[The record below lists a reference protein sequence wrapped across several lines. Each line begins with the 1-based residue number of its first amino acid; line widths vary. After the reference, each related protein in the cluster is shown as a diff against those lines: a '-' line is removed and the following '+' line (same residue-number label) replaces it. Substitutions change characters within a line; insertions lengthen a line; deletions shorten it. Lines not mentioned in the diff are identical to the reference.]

1 MGVSRSS
8 PLHDA
13 LVHGQDD
20 RCEDI
25 KDSRSARSRLSEN
38 DARTGVAEVVKVS
51 VEGGVRKESSSRLE
65 RGLEER
71 RRLRRDTSP
80 VEGLVSSLVRLCRE
94 KSGRG
99 ESVIGT

>member
-1 MGVSRSS
+1 MGVLRSS
-8 PLHDA
+8 PFHHA
-13 LVHGQDD
+13 LVLGKDD

-25 KDSRSARSRLSEN
+25 EDSGSARSRLSEN

-51 VEGGVRKESSSRLE
+51 VKGGVRKESSSRLE

-71 RRLRRDTSP
+71 RRLRRDTGS

-94 KSGRG
+94 RSGRG
-99 ESVIGT
+99 E